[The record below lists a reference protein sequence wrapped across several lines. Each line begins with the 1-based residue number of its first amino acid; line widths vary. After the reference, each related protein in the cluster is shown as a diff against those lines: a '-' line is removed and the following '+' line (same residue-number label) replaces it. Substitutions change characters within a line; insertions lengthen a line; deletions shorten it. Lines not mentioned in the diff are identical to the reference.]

1 MKLSIRNLTVQLQ
14 EDTILRGISL
24 DVREGEFLSL
34 LGPSGCGKT
43 TLLKTIAGLRPLKSG
58 ALLLDGQDI
67 SSVPTHKRGTVIVFQ
82 DHRLFPHMSV
92 LENIAFGLKMQGVS
106 KAERMK
112 TAEYF
117 LNLVQLEG
125 LGSRR
130 TSEISGGQMQRIA
143 LARALATKPRLLLL
157 DEPFSALDEN
167 LREEMRDL
175 VRRLHDELGM
185 TTIMVTHDREE
196 ALSVSDRVA
205 VMFDGC
211 ILQCDTPKAVYTT
224 PADRR
229 IADYF
234 GDDLYLRGEV
244 RNGVFHSPS
253 IACPAAC
260 PDGIYDLL
268 LRPTA
273 LHFDENGDYV
283 VTVEDIRF
291 GGLNSRA
298 DLRGT
303 DGLLWKT
310 TFSGRTD
317 LQKGDILRCRLSPD
331 TPVFFP
337 TRSD

>member
-1 MKLSIRNLTVQLQ
+1 MKLSIQNLTVQLQ
-14 EDTILRGISL
+14 EDVILHDVSL

-43 TLLKTIAGLRPLKSG
+43 TLLKTIAGLRPIQTG
-58 ALLLDGQDI
+58 TLLLDEEDI

-185 TTIMVTHDREE
+185 TTVMVTHDREE

-205 VMFDGC
+205 VMFDGR
-211 ILQCDTPKAVYTT
+211 ILQCDTPEAVYTT
-224 PADRR
+224 PIDRR

-234 GDDLYLRGEV
+234 GDNLYLHGEICG
-244 RNGVFHSPS
+244 GVFRSSSLSCSAPL
-253 IACPAAC
+253 A
-260 PDGIYDLL
+260 DGKYDLL

-273 LHFDENGDYV
+273 LHFDPSGDYI
-283 VTVEDIRF
+283 VTVEDLRF
-291 GGLNSRA
+291 SGLNTRV
-298 DLRGT
+298 DLRGA

-310 TFSGRTD
+310 TITGTAAFC
-317 LQKGDILRCRLSPD
+317 KGDTLHCRLSPE

-337 TRSD
+337 SVSN